1 MQPRFPRFPSAYLA
15 LCETAAFMGSSA
27 NAVMFLKRVITD
39 DALRG
44 DCPKKTCVMLEERY
58 MIYSYAV
65 EAFIALVHI
74 GFLWIA
80 FLHFLEKKGFGGM
93 EEEEPKKK

>member
-1 MQPRFPRFPSAYLA
+1 
-15 LCETAAFMGSSA
+15 MGSSA

-65 EAFIALVHI
+65 EVFIALVHFV
-74 GFLWIA
+74 FLWVA
-80 FLHFLEKKGFGGM
+80 FLHFLEKKGFGVM
-93 EEEEPKKK
+93 EEEEEPKKK